1 MMDEKKITIST
12 FGSCVTRDI
21 FRICDKE
28 NKFQAIRNVG
38 FISPISFLKK
48 ITVPTS
54 ELQEQIS
61 NCNASGFAKR
71 NILLDICGGGYSYLI
86 EKPSEWLII
95 DMLDIRLSLM
105 RKENEVVSIRKYQIE
120 SDLIQQFLKENGY
133 VLTQPSDISESE
145 LKLCLCELCN
155 KLKEKWNPNKI
166 ILIEAYPVRKYLA
179 KDGKIDQS
187 GYFDSIYENSY
198 DYPKLFH
205 LANRYVKENLKCH
218 CISLPCMQYVLA
230 STQHSWGASPLHYTD
245 IVYEYFYD
253 AINSIVFS
261 GYQNRQYEILESI
274 KEQYYFSISNK
285 IVASEKNYP
294 LSDVELE
301 LLSTDSCIEYLDRL
315 KMLSDCVVFLTVK
328 DTVGSW
334 FKEEIQSKMFDL
346 GLTEN
351 LIKKYTVGYIAIVK
365 EGVVIHE
372 KCSQR
377 DGYEVYFGNMDY
389 VDVAIIS
396 KSYKTGNM
404 ASICINGKDYAVNRR
419 GLNIVV
425 FDLNRNAVI
434 DSIAFDTHTP
444 KLTCTRNRN
453 YLHQDDIIRID
464 MKKISKKLDLI
475 CEYLGKEARL

>member
-1 MMDEKKITIST
+1 
-12 FGSCVTRDI
+12 
-21 FRICDKE
+21 
-28 NKFQAIRNVG
+28 
-38 FISPISFLKK
+38 
-48 ITVPTS
+48 
-54 ELQEQIS
+54 
-61 NCNASGFAKR
+61 
-71 NILLDICGGGYSYLI
+71 
-86 EKPSEWLII
+86 
-95 DMLDIRLSLM
+95 MLDIRLSLM

-120 SDLIQQFLKENGY
+120 SDLTQQFLKENGY

-205 LANRYVKENLKCH
+205 LANHYVKENLNCH

-253 AINSIVFS
+253 AIKSIVFS
-261 GYQNRQYEILESI
+261 GYQNRQYEILENI

-285 IVASEKNYP
+285 IVASEKKYP
-294 LSDVELE
+294 LSNVELE
-301 LLSTDSCIEYLDRL
+301 LLSTDSCLEYLDKL
-315 KMLSDCVVFLTVK
+315 KVLSDCVVFLTVK

-334 FKEEIQSKMFDL
+334 FKQEIQSKMFDL

-453 YLHQDDIIRID
+453 YLLQDDIIRID

-475 CEYLGKEARL
+475 CEILGKQN